1 MQITI
6 EFNEYQTL
14 EELQREEA
22 FLKKESDRAL
32 RELADQNKKTM
43 MEALYFPTK
52 SGLKNK
58 IKNYFRKRK
67 NQVHISED
75 MIHAS
80 EKRDQENLKLHEKK
94 HQTWLMIENRLLAV
108 RIAIDK
114 HLEGEVKNAN

>member
-1 MQITI
+1 MLITV
-6 EFNEYQTL
+6 EFNENQTL

-80 EKRDQENLKLHEKK
+80 EKRDQENLKLHERK
-94 HQTWLMIENRLLAV
+94 HQTWLMIENRLLTV

-114 HLEGEVKNAN
+114 HLEEEI